1 MSSPVGLM
9 RPHASHRKSKLL
21 EDMTARVLNA
31 SQPKPP
37 EELLALMS
45 EAHRSQIEELAK
57 LVLRA
62 SKVSGLDYYDTA
74 TSMWPAMSDE
84 RRGLIAHVL
93 QQASPLALE
102 PTQPKPRSDAAA
114 SVVDEW
120 AVALAPS
127 NATFMDRLIASE
139 SSGDASASYTT
150 RDGRSFVGQLQFGQ
164 ARLSDYQRA
173 TGEAFTQDEFKADLP
188 LQKRVAE
195 WHFAEIDK
203 AIDALGE
210 AALGYDRDGLKAVAH
225 LGGVTG
231 MQRFVKTQGQY
242 DPSDELGTSLS
253 DYYGKFSSKQS

>member
-1 MSSPVGLM
+1 MSSPAGLM

-57 LVLRA
+57 LVLKA
-62 SKVSGLDYYDTA
+62 SKFSGLNHYDTA

-93 QQASPLALE
+93 QKASP
-102 PTQPKPRSDAAA
+102 R
-114 SVVDEW
+114 
-120 AVALAPS
+120 
-127 NATFMDRLIASE
+127 
-139 SSGDASASYTT
+139 
-150 RDGRSFVGQLQFGQ
+150 
-164 ARLSDYQRA
+164 
-173 TGEAFTQDEFKADLP
+173 
-188 LQKRVAE
+188 
-195 WHFAEIDK
+195 

-210 AALGYDRDGLKAVAH
+210 AALGHDRDGLKAEAH

-231 MQRFVKTQGQY
+231 MQRF
-242 DPSDELGTSLS
+242 
-253 DYYGKFSSKQS
+253 